1 MQDNSGGE
9 PLVSVVMTI
18 FNAEKYLA
26 ESLACISGQTYTNWE
41 LIAVENGSTDRS
53 IEMLNEISDPR
64 VKKHFLPSNIGRTP
78 ALQFGL
84 EHALGKYVAVLDAD
98 DLCSVTRFDTQVK
111 LFETSPRVMVVGTWF
126 DEIDADGKVVKE
138 RRPPTD
144 NTSIV
149 DMMGFSNPIMHSSSM
164 YRRIDA
170 LRVGGYN
177 ENYRYGADTDL
188 WVSLMCLGEAAIIP
202 ENLASYRVYLENLT
216 NQRNYAREVY
226 RDGFLVYQRAAR
238 ELPVSDSAKRRNRH
252 TVTAS
257 QILLG
262 RALIRDRDILGGCWH
277 IVRGVLRDPVGI
289 ARSNRVRALLRLAR
303 RKN

>member
-1 MQDNSGGE
+1 M
-9 PLVSVVMTI
+9 VSVVMTI

-26 ESLACISGQTYTNWE
+26 ESLACISRQTYTNWE
-41 LIAVENGSTDRS
+41 LIAVENGSTDQS
-53 IEMLNEISDPR
+53 IEILNEIADPR
-64 VKKHFLPSNIGRTP
+64 VKKHFLPNNIGRTP

-98 DLCSVTRFDTQVK
+98 DLCSETRFDKQVK
-111 LFETSPRVMVVGTWF
+111 FLENNPKVIVVGTWF
-126 DEIDADGKVVKE
+126 DEIDADSKVVEE

-144 NTSIV
+144 NTSII
-149 DMMGFSNPIMHSSSM
+149 DMMSFSNPILHSSSM
-164 YRRIDA
+164 YRRVDA

-177 ENYRYGADTDL
+177 EKYRYGADTNL
-188 WVSLMCLGEAAIIP
+188 WVSLMGLGEAAIIS
-202 ENLASYRVYLENLT
+202 ENLASYRVYPGNLT

-262 RALIRDRDILGGCWH
+262 RALIWDRDILRGCWH

-289 ARSNRVRALLRLAR
+289 ARSNRVRALLRLAG